1 MSYVIRTKHVMKLA
15 SMLGESMERIGNV
28 DSMDEEKMGMVL
40 IGDLLGNKEEQIS
53 EIVADIIGMS
63 VEDFY
68 EIPASES
75 IDIMTEIMQSDEVK
89 DFLEK
94 FKRGISG

>member
-1 MSYVIRTKHVMKLA
+1 MAYVIRTKHVMKLA